1 LKQILSVKENFK
13 IEQDIKKSKFISR
26 IIPIQNED
34 DVNLILEDIRITEA
48 KANHNC
54 FAYILGDQQDI
65 QRASDDGEPSG
76 TAGVPILEVLKR
88 ENLTNVLVVVTR
100 YFGGIKL
107 GAGGLIRAYGSSTSL
122 AVQNAP
128 LVQLVDQELLSI
140 KLDYQNNDQLI
151 YYLEQH
157 DLNQLETE
165 YTTQVTTTISIAQD
179 QLDPLK
185 KELLGLFSGNVAF
198 KDLGTERVQLPY
210 QKKED
215 DND

>member
-1 LKQILSVKENFK
+1 MKPILSVKENFK
-13 IEQDIKKSKFISR
+13 IEQDIKKSRFITR
-26 IIPIQNED
+26 IIPIQSEEEANQLLTE
-34 DVNLILEDIRITEA
+34 IRTTEA

-76 TAGVPILEVLKR
+76 TAGAPILEVLKR
-88 ENLTNVLVVVTR
+88 ENLTNVLIVVTR

-122 AVQNAP
+122 AVNNAA
-128 LVQLVDQELLSI
+128 LIQLVDQELLSI
-140 KLDYQNNDQLI
+140 KLDYQNNDQLV

-157 DLNQLETE
+157 HLNQLEAE
-165 YTTQVTTTISIAQD
+165 YTTQVTTTISISKE
-179 QLDPLK
+179 QLEPLK
-185 KELLGLFSGNVAF
+185 KELIGLFSGNVAF
-198 KDLGTERVQLPY
+198 KDLGTERVQIPY
-210 QKKED
+210 QKNED